1 MKTGVDIA
9 TGTPGMPSWFPSLV
23 NKIIKEGDDVTSK
36 LATKD
41 RQIVHSKK
49 VEGHDV
55 DVYRDLDTGDIRV
68 SVEGNT
74 GKNLTAYDE
83 GLTLEYRAGEVIDE
97 GKYAGKKTKPEF
109 SNSEMEAEFVRMGP
123 DDAELDF
130 SFRNQ
135 SIYPNTPSAGSKSIS
150 DTSFLK
156 NYATNKKPTLKEIA
170 QTSNNKKQI
179 KYLKENPHEDPRIP
193 DPGDYQ
199 DPDIYD
205 DYLPGI
211 DELD

>member
-1 MKTGVDIA
+1 MK
-9 TGTPGMPSWFPSLV
+9 
-23 NKIIKEGDDVTSK
+23 
-36 LATKD
+36 
-41 RQIVHSKK
+41 
-49 VEGHDV
+49 
-55 DVYRDLDTGDIRV
+55 
-68 SVEGNT
+68 
-74 GKNLTAYDE
+74 
-83 GLTLEYRAGEVIDE
+83 
-97 GKYAGKKTKPEF
+97 GKKTKPEF
-109 SNSEMEAEFVRMGP
+109 SNSETEAEFVRVGHKG

-130 SFRNQ
+130 AFRDQ
-135 SIYPNTPSAGSKSIS
+135 SLYPKSSTFGKSGNKSIS

-193 DPGDYQ
+193 EAPDA
-199 DPDIYD
+199 DIYD